1 MRNVDGI
8 LPFAAPFPCQIL
20 SPRRPVL
27 LMKSYAAN
35 QQIDRYFPV
44 RVRTSPGK
52 PERERLFAFL
62 GGINQTGVIEFL
74 ARRNSPKAWARR
86 AHYYI
91 LQ

>member
-1 MRNVDGI
+1 MRNVDRI

-20 SPRRPVL
+20 SPRPVL
-27 LMKSYAAN
+27 LVKSYAAN

-52 PERERLFAFL
+52 PERLFAFL

-86 AHYYI
+86 AHYYM
-91 LQ
+91 L

>member
-1 MRNVDGI
+1 MRNVAGI

-20 SPRRPVL
+20 SPRPVL

-74 ARRNSPKAWARR
+74 VRRNSPKAWACRR
-86 AHYYI
+86 AHYYM
-91 LQ
+91 L